1 MIKIL
6 NKDSFNKEWIAI
18 LDFGSQYTQ
27 LIARR
32 IRELKIYS
40 EIFPYYIDIS
50 LLKEKSP
57 KGIILSGGPDSVLN
71 KNAPEISKN
80 IFNLN
85 IPILGICY
93 GSQLI
98 NKMMGG
104 IVSNSK
110 NAEFGNTIIEIRHN
124 SRLFQGLPDKIT
136 AWMSHHD
143 IVEKMPDGFQLA
155 AVSSGEKIAAI
166 VNEKKNIYGL
176 QFHPEVTHTENGK
189 DILYNFTHRICK
201 CSGNWTPSVFIDNT
215 VNEIKNEVG
224 KGKVVAGVSGGVDSM
239 VAAILTHKAI
249 KDQLHCIFIDTGL
262 MRKNEGEEVR
272 RIFKDFFEIKLY
284 DYDYSKEFISKLK
297 NITDPEK
304 KRKVIGNLFIKIF
317 EEKAKGIGNVTHLLQ
332 GTLYPDV
339 IESVSIQ
346 GPSAKIKSHHNV
358 GGLPEKMELRLLE
371 PLKNLFKDEVRKIG
385 ESINIPENILW
396 RQPFPGPG
404 LAIRIVG
411 EINAK
416 KLQILRN
423 ADEIIRKEILKE
435 NLNKKLW
442 QYFGILL
449 PIKSVGVMGDLRTYD
464 YSVVIRIVTS
474 YDGMTADWARVPHEL
489 LGKISNR
496 LINQVKG
503 INRVLYDIS
512 SKPPSTI
519 EWE

>member
-1 MIKIL
+1 M
-6 NKDSFNKEWIAI
+6 NKDNSNKEWIAI

-71 KNAPEISKN
+71 KNAPKISKN

-104 IVSNSK
+104 TVSNSK
-110 NAEFGNTIIEIRHN
+110 NAEFGNTIIGIRHN
-124 SRLFQGLPDKIT
+124 SRLFQGLPDKIN

-166 VNEKKNIYGL
+166 FDEKKNIYGL
-176 QFHPEVTHTENGK
+176 QFHPEVTHTEKGK

-215 VNEIKNEVG
+215 VNEIKNEIG

-249 KDQLHCIFIDTGL
+249 KEQLHCIFIDTGL
-262 MRKNEGEEVR
+262 MRKNESEEVR

-284 DYDYSKEFISKLK
+284 DYDYSKEFISELK
-297 NITDPEK
+297 GIKDPEK

-317 EEKAKGIGNVTHLLQ
+317 EEKAKRIGNVTHLLQ

-371 PLKNLFKDEVRKIG
+371 PLKNLFKDEVREIG
-385 ESINIPENILW
+385 QSINIPENILW

-404 LAIRIVG
+404 LAIRVIG
-411 EINAK
+411 EINSE
-416 KLQILRN
+416 KLQILRD

-435 NLNKKLW
+435 GLNKKLW

-474 YDGMTADWARVPHEL
+474 YDGMTADWARLPHEL

>member
-1 MIKIL
+1 M
-6 NKDSFNKEWIAI
+6 NKDNSNKEWIAI

-71 KNAPEISKN
+71 KNAPKISKN

-104 IVSNSK
+104 TVSNSK
-110 NAEFGNTIIEIRHN
+110 NAEFGNTIIGIRHN
-124 SRLFQGLPDKIT
+124 SRLFQGLPDKIN

-166 VNEKKNIYGL
+166 FDEKKNIYGL
-176 QFHPEVTHTENGK
+176 QFHPEVTHTEKGK

-215 VNEIKNEVG
+215 VNEIKNEIG

-249 KDQLHCIFIDTGL
+249 KEQLHCIFIDTGL
-262 MRKNEGEEVR
+262 MRKNESEEVR

-284 DYDYSKEFISKLK
+284 DYDYSKEFISELK
-297 NITDPEK
+297 GIKDPEK

-317 EEKAKGIGNVTHLLQ
+317 EEKAKRIGNVTHLLQ

-371 PLKNLFKDEVRKIG
+371 PLKNLFKDEVREIG

-404 LAIRIVG
+404 LAIRVIG
-411 EINAK
+411 EINSE
-416 KLQILRN
+416 KLQILRD

-435 NLNKKLW
+435 GLNKKLW

-474 YDGMTADWARVPHEL
+474 YDGMTADWARLPHEL

>member
-1 MIKIL
+1 VIKIL

-143 IVEKMPDGFQLA
+143 IVEKMLA

-189 DILYNFTHRICK
+189 DIGHQ
-201 CSGNWTPSVFIDNT
+201 VFLLI
-215 VNEIKNEVG
+215 
-224 KGKVVAGVSGGVDSM
+224 
-239 VAAILTHKAI
+239 IL
-249 KDQLHCIFIDTGL
+249 L
-262 MRKNEGEEVR
+262 MRLR
-272 RIFKDFFEIKLY
+272 MKL
-284 DYDYSKEFISKLK
+284 E
-297 NITDPEK
+297 
-304 KRKVIGNLFIKIF
+304 R
-317 EEKAKGIGNVTHLLQ
+317 
-332 GTLYPDV
+332 
-339 IESVSIQ
+339 
-346 GPSAKIKSHHNV
+346 
-358 GGLPEKMELRLLE
+358 
-371 PLKNLFKDEVRKIG
+371 
-385 ESINIPENILW
+385 
-396 RQPFPGPG
+396 
-404 LAIRIVG
+404 
-411 EINAK
+411 
-416 KLQILRN
+416 
-423 ADEIIRKEILKE
+423 
-435 NLNKKLW
+435 
-442 QYFGILL
+442 
-449 PIKSVGVMGDLRTYD
+449 
-464 YSVVIRIVTS
+464 
-474 YDGMTADWARVPHEL
+474 
-489 LGKISNR
+489 GK
-496 LINQVKG
+496 
-503 INRVLYDIS
+503 
-512 SKPPSTI
+512 
-519 EWE
+519 

>member
-1 MIKIL
+1 M
-6 NKDSFNKEWIAI
+6 NKDNSNKEWIAI

-71 KNAPEISKN
+71 KNAPKISKN

-104 IVSNSK
+104 TVSNSK
-110 NAEFGNTIIEIRHN
+110 NAEFGNTIIGIRHN

-166 VNEKKNIYGL
+166 FDEKKNIYGL
-176 QFHPEVTHTENGK
+176 QFHPEVTHTEKGK

-215 VNEIKNEVG
+215 VNEIKNEIG

-249 KDQLHCIFIDTGL
+249 KEQLHCIFIDTGL
-262 MRKNEGEEVR
+262 MRKNESEEVR

-284 DYDYSKEFISKLK
+284 DYDYSKEFISELK
-297 NITDPEK
+297 GIKDPEK

-317 EEKAKGIGNVTHLLQ
+317 EEKAKRIGNVTHLLQ

-371 PLKNLFKDEVRKIG
+371 PLKNLFKDEVREIG

-404 LAIRIVG
+404 LAIRVIG
-411 EINAK
+411 EINSE
-416 KLQILRN
+416 KLQILRD

-435 NLNKKLW
+435 GLNKKLW

-474 YDGMTADWARVPHEL
+474 YDGMTADWARLPHEL